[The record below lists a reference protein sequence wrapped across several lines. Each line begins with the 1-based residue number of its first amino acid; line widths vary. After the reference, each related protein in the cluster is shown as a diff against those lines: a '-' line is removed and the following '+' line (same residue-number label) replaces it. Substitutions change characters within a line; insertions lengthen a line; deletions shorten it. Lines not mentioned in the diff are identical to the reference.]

1 MCSSKRHSTC
11 TMERRWRIFWP
22 MGASILQ
29 TTAHV
34 SPGYVLW
41 LTGYSRLSERLIVTS
56 RVAPNCS
63 ICNIPI
69 DLHQFFWSCTSDKI
83 PWVLINIFRNART
96 FTTFFY
102 CKAIDN
108 IIYSS
113 TWLWFF
119 SMNMLSDP
127 QVSMITLFLCL

>member
-63 ICNIPI
+63 ICNIPR
-69 DLHQFFWSCTSDKI
+69 DSHHFFGHAQVIKFHEF
-83 PWVLINIFRNART
+83 PQINIFRNTRT

-102 CKAIDN
+102 CKIIEN
-108 IIYSS
+108 IFYST

-119 SMNMLSDP
+119 SMKMLSDP
-127 QVSMITLFLCL
+127 QVSMNI